1 MSDPESKQ
9 GAAPKQAGGAPSM
22 APRNGDEPSVPRTP
36 LSEQSAAEQSAA
48 GQSAAGQSATE
59 HYAAGQHRPKSSP
72 APQSVPESV
81 SHRAPA
87 EQSVSRSPVVQTAA
101 LPPPADDPLVQPDP
115 WDALRAHTSARIAIG
130 RVGGSLP
137 SAEVLR
143 FGLAHARARDAVHH
157 PLNGADLATRLRTA
171 GFRVAQVRSQAP
183 DRQTYLLRPD
193 LGRRLHDDDRD
204 ALLAAPPAP
213 ELAFVL
219 ADGLSTF
226 AVERHALPLLEA
238 MRERFTTDWAATPV
252 VMVDQGRVAVGDDI
266 GEALQARMVV
276 VLVGE
281 RPGLTS
287 PDSLGIYFTYQPRTG
302 RMDSERNCISNVR
315 PEGLPVDA
323 AADKLSH
330 MLRQSLTLQLSGVG
344 LKDDSEAPEV
354 LKASAT
360 VDVANAAPSQR
371 PLP

>member
-1 MSDPESKQ
+1 MSSLESRQSTEPEE
-9 GAAPKQAGGAPSM
+9 PKQTLNERSVQ
-22 APRNGDEPSVPRTP
+22 EPS
-36 LSEQSAAEQSAA
+36 S
-48 GQSAAGQSATE
+48 
-59 HYAAGQHRPKSSP
+59 
-72 APQSVPESV
+72 
-81 SHRAPA
+81 A
-87 EQSVSRSPVVQTAA
+87 EQSVSAQPASQQSAPGLSLPEPSLAVRTGDAPV
-101 LPPPADDPLVQPDP
+101 DDPLVQSDP

-157 PLNGADLATRLRTA
+157 PLDSADLATRLRAA

-193 LGRRLHDDDRD
+193 LGRRLDEADRE

-213 ELAFVL
+213 ELAFVV

-238 MRERFTTDWAATPV
+238 LRERFTTDWAATPV

-266 GEALQARMVV
+266 GEALQARLVV

-315 PEGLPVDA
+315 PEGLPVHA

-344 LKDDSEAPEV
+344 LKDESEPAPALE
-354 LKASAT
+354 ADAAADPAT
-360 VDVANAAPSQR
+360 LER
-371 PLP
+371 P

>member
-1 MSDPESKQ
+1 MSSLESRQ
-9 GAAPKQAGGAPSM
+9 STAHTEQTV
-22 APRNGDEPSVPRTP
+22 NEPSVAEPSSTLPVSTP
-36 LSEQSAAEQSAA
+36 I
-48 GQSAAGQSATE
+48 
-59 HYAAGQHRPKSSP
+59 
-72 APQSVPESV
+72 
-81 SHRAPA
+81 
-87 EQSVSRSPVVQTAA
+87 
-101 LPPPADDPLVQPDP
+101 DDPLVQSDP

-157 PLNGADLATRLRTA
+157 PLDSADLATRLRAA

-193 LGRRLHDDDRD
+193 LGRRLHEDDRE

-238 MRERFTTDWAATPV
+238 LRERFTTDWAAAPV

-266 GEALQARMVV
+266 GEALQARLVV

-315 PEGLPVDA
+315 PEGLPINA

-344 LKDDSEAPEV
+344 LKDDSEPDPA
-354 LKASAT
+354 LTTDA
-360 VDVANAAPSQR
+360 VADPAMLDR
-371 PLP
+371 P

>member
-1 MSDPESKQ
+1 MSSLESRLPTEPEEPTQTLNAQSVQKPSRAEQ
-9 GAAPKQAGGAPSM
+9 AVSGQPASQQAA
-22 APRNGDEPSVPRTP
+22 
-36 LSEQSAAEQSAA
+36 LEQSASEPSLAA
-48 GQSAAGQSATE
+48 RTGDAT
-59 HYAAGQHRPKSSP
+59 
-72 APQSVPESV
+72 V
-81 SHRAPA
+81 
-87 EQSVSRSPVVQTAA
+87 
-101 LPPPADDPLVQPDP
+101 DDPLVQSDP
-115 WDALRAHTSARIAIG
+115 WDALRTHTSARIAIG

-157 PLNGADLATRLRTA
+157 PLVSADLATRLRAA

-193 LGRRLHDDDRD
+193 LGRRLDEADRE

-213 ELAFVL
+213 ELAVVV

-226 AVERHALPLLEA
+226 AIERHALPLLEA
-238 MRERFTTDWAATPV
+238 LRERFTTDWAATPV

-315 PEGLPVDA
+315 PEGLPIDA

-344 LKDDSEAPEV
+344 LKDDSEAPEA
-354 LKASAT
+354 LKESAT
-360 VDVANAAPSQR
+360 EEVATNAAPSQR